1 MSLAAFKMKNWELN
15 QLRQEKEKLQK
26 EYNNLNEQDLL
37 EEKGVEIQRKIKL
50 VDKAMDPIYE
60 WMNRKW

>member
-1 MSLAAFKMKNWELN
+1 MKNWELN